1 MTTTNP
7 NPSEANSKVAL
18 DDNLSKVFELI
29 CSPTCPDRMAAVR
42 SLLNLHRGP
51 VERCPDGLSFD
62 TRTVT
67 EHVVEMAPK
76 AADFVLEEL
85 AAKYYVKDPAAVQ
98 MSIRQQ
104 WVKFNDPKDRVQ
116 KGQFYTT
123 PKVVELFKEQMDL
136 LLGTLPKD
144 TVILDPAAGTGNL
157 TLQFP
162 THRTV
167 NCDID
172 AGPVGILEEL
182 GCEDVVHCNSLVGV
196 SRAKFHLKD
205 SESVVLG
212 MNPPFNNETSMHHRD
227 QKAGHKQACDPALK
241 CRDLAGSFLKLG
253 VELNA
258 KGMVVIHP
266 FALLSK
272 ATNFKGLGNFTH
284 KFRLSQGVL
293 VSSAEFGLKGT
304 PFAVLI
310 GTYVPGSMSYEDV
323 RLMELPIYRTVA
335 SDLLHQG
342 EFLKLAHANPNTTK
356 PIRGST
362 PTQEMKQD
370 SEIGLHIFNFR
381 DINNVMSS
389 AGFTTVKSSSTI
401 PIQVSNLG
409 HYAYIN
415 CLRRYLPPD
424 FAIGNLDPLVRQSD
438 LDNTD
443 FMDACIYDTVMAN
456 HKIAAFDRNNPKS
469 FVCTSGLLAA
479 AQQKALAF
487 TSQAGDQTVAQN
499 LNVHQCFFDY
509 WMHGTGAEALQALL
523 KAHFVALKKA
533 SILTRKSAVATVM
546 GTSRVGTLSQVA
558 GIDRL
563 ARLAIAVMQEAL
575 GIAAR
580 SIVDH
585 DSARPPTHGPAEDQ
599 SATEIH

>member
-1 MTTTNP
+1 MTTTNL
-7 NPSEANSKVAL
+7 NPGTANSKAAL
-18 DDNLSKVFELI
+18 DDNLSKVFAMI
-29 CSPTCPDRMAAVR
+29 CSKACPDRMAAVR
-42 SLLNLHRGP
+42 SLLNLHREP
-51 VERCPDGLSFD
+51 VERCPEGLSFD

-76 AADFVLEEL
+76 AADFVLKEL
-85 AAKYYVKDPAAVQ
+85 ISKYYVKDQAAVQ
-98 MSIRQQ
+98 MSVRQQ

-123 PKVVELFKEQMDL
+123 PKVADLFKDQMDL

-172 AGPVGILEEL
+172 AGSVAILQEL
-182 GCEDVVHCNSLVGV
+182 GCEDVVHGNSLVGAK
-196 SRAKFHLKD
+196 RAKFHLKD
-205 SESVVLG
+205 ADTVVLG
-212 MNPPFNNETSMHHRD
+212 MNPPFNNQTSMHHRD
-227 QKAGHKQACDPALK
+227 LKAGHEQACDQSLK

-253 VELNA
+253 VELGA

-272 ATNFKGLGNFTH
+272 STNFKGLGSFTQ

-310 GTYVPGSMSYEDV
+310 GTYLPGSMTYEDV
-323 RLMELPIYRTVA
+323 RQMELPIYRTVDG
-335 SDLLHQG
+335 DLLHQG
-342 EFLKLAHANPNTTK
+342 EFLKLAHAHPQTTK
-356 PIRGST
+356 LIRGMP
-362 PTQEMKQD
+362 PTNGMSQE

-389 AGFTTVKSSSTI
+389 AGFTTEKSSSTI
-401 PIQVSNLG
+401 PIQMSNLG
-409 HYAYIN
+409 HYAYIH
-415 CLRRYLPPD
+415 CMRRYLLPD
-424 FAIGNLDPLVRQSD
+424 FAIGNLDPLVRQTD

-456 HKIAAFDRNNPKS
+456 SKLAAFDRKNLKS
-469 FVCTSGLLAA
+469 FVVALGLLAA
-479 AQQKALAF
+479 AQQKAQALA
-487 TSQAGDQTVAQN
+487 AQTEAITGARG
-499 LNVHQCFFDY
+499 LNVHQCFVDY
-509 WMHGTGAEALQALL
+509 WTQGTGAEALQATL
-523 KAHFVALKKA
+523 KAHFLALKKA
-533 SILTRKSAVATVM
+533 SIVTRKTAVATLM
-546 GTSRVGTLSQVA
+546 GTSRIGTLTQIA
-558 GIDRL
+558 GTDSV
-563 ARLAIAVMQEAL
+563 ARLSIAVMHQAL
-575 GIAAR
+575 GIASR
-580 SIVDH
+580 L
-585 DSARPPTHGPAEDQ
+585 T
-599 SATEIH
+599 

>member
-1 MTTTNP
+1 MTTNNL
-7 NPSEANSKVAL
+7 NPSATTSKLAL
-18 DDNLSKVFELI
+18 DDNLSKVFAII
-29 CSPTCPDRMAAVR
+29 CSKACPDPIAAVR
-42 SLLNLHRGP
+42 SLLNLHREP
-51 VERCPDGLSFD
+51 AERCPEGLSFD

-76 AADFVLEEL
+76 AADFVMKEL
-85 AAKYYVKDPAAVQ
+85 ITKYYVQDQAAVQ

-123 PKVVELFKEQMDL
+123 PKVAELFKEQMDL

-172 AGPVGILEEL
+172 AGPVAILQEL
-182 GCEDVVHCNSLVGV
+182 GCEDVVHGNSLLGA
-196 SRAKFHLKD
+196 SRRKFHLKD
-205 SESVVLG
+205 TDSLVLG
-212 MNPPFNNETSMHHRD
+212 MNPPFNNQTSMHHRD
-227 QKAGHKQACDPALK
+227 LKAGHEQACDQALK

-253 VELNA
+253 VALGA

-272 ATNFKGLGNFTH
+272 ATNFKGLGKFTQ
-284 KFRLSQGVL
+284 KFRLNQGVL

-310 GTYVPGSMSYEDV
+310 GTYLPGSMSYEDV
-323 RLMELPIYRTVA
+323 RQMELPIYRTVDG
-335 SDLLHQG
+335 DLLHQG
-342 EFLKLAHANPNTTK
+342 ELLKLAHANPNTTK
-356 PIRGST
+356 LIRSSV
-362 PTQEMKQD
+362 PTKEMPQD
-370 SEIGLHIFNFR
+370 SQVGLHIFNFR

-401 PIQVSNLG
+401 PIQMSNLG
-409 HYAYIN
+409 HYAYIH
-415 CLRRYLPPD
+415 CMRRYLPPD
-424 FAIGNLDPLVRQSD
+424 FAIGNLDPLVRQAD

-456 HKIAAFDRNNPKS
+456 PKLAAFDRTNLKS
-469 FVCTSGLLAA
+469 FVVTHGLLAA
-479 AQQKALAF
+479 ARQKAQAF
-487 TSQAGDQTVAQN
+487 ATQAGAQTVAKT
-499 LNVHQCFFDY
+499 LNAHQCFVDY
-509 WMHGTGAEALQALL
+509 WTQGTGADALQASL
-523 KAHFVALKKA
+523 KAHFVALKKV
-533 SILTRKSAVATVM
+533 SIVTRKTAVATVM
-546 GTSRVGTLSQVA
+546 GTSRVGTLSRVA
-558 GIDRL
+558 GTDRL
-563 ARLAIAVMQEAL
+563 AQLAIAAMHQAL

-580 SIVDH
+580 PIAEHS
-585 DSARPPTHGPAEDQ
+585 SAQPIAHGPGEDQ
-599 SATEIH
+599 PATRNH

>member
-1 MTTTNP
+1 MTTTNL
-7 NPSEANSKVAL
+7 NPGAANGKIAL
-18 DDNLSKVFELI
+18 DSDLSKVFAMI
-29 CSPTCPDRMAAVR
+29 CSKACPHRMAAVR
-42 SLLNLHRGP
+42 SLLNLNRGP
-51 VERCPDGLSFD
+51 AERCPEGLSFD

-76 AADFVLEEL
+76 AADFIMKEL
-85 AAKYYVKDPAAVQ
+85 VAKYYVQDQAAVQ

-123 PKVVELFKEQMDL
+123 PKVAELFKEQMDV

-172 AGPVGILEEL
+172 AGSVAILQEL
-182 GCEDVVHCNSLVGV
+182 GCEDVVHGNSLVGAN
-196 SRAKFHLKD
+196 RAKFHLKD
-205 SESVVLG
+205 TDTLVLG
-212 MNPPFNNETSMHHRD
+212 MNPPFNNQTSMHHRD
-227 QKAGHKQACDPALK
+227 LKAGHVQACDPALQ

-253 VELNA
+253 GELGA

-272 ATNFKGLGNFTH
+272 ATNFKGLGSFTQ
-284 KFRLSQGVL
+284 KFRLSHGVL

-310 GTYVPGSMSYEDV
+310 GTYLPGSMTYDDM
-323 RLMELPIYRTVA
+323 RQMDLPIYRNVE
-335 SDLLHQG
+335 SELLHQG
-342 EFLKLAHANPNTTK
+342 EFLKLAHAHPSTTK
-356 PIRGST
+356 LIRGST
-362 PTQEMKQD
+362 PTKEMPQD

-389 AGFTTVKSSSTI
+389 AGFTTEKSSSTI
-401 PIQVSNLG
+401 PIQMSNLG
-409 HYAYIN
+409 HYAYIH
-415 CLRRYLPPD
+415 CMRRYLPPD
-424 FAIGNLDPLVRQSD
+424 FAIGNLDPLVRQTD
-438 LDNTD
+438 LDNPD

-456 HKIAAFDRNNPKS
+456 PKLAAFDRKNSPS
-469 FVCTSGLLAA
+469 FVETLGFLAA

-487 TSQAGDQTVAQN
+487 TAPSDAQKEAQG
-499 LNVHQCFFDY
+499 LNVHQCFVDY
-509 WMHGTGAEALQALL
+509 WTQGTGADALQATL
-523 KAHFVALKKA
+523 KAHFVALKNA
-533 SILTRKSAVATVM
+533 SIVTRKTAVATVM
-546 GTSRVGTLSQVA
+546 GTSRIGSLSRIAGT
-558 GIDRL
+558 DRL
-563 ARLAIAVMQEAL
+563 ARLAITVMQQAL
-575 GIAAR
+575 TIAAR
-580 SIVDH
+580 S
-585 DSARPPTHGPAEDQ
+585 T
-599 SATEIH
+599 